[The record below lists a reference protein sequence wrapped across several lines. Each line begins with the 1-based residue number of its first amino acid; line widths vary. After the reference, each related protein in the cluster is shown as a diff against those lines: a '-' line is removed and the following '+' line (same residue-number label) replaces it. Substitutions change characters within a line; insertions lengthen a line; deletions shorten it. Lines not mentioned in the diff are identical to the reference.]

1 MGRSQC
7 IIQHLFKL
15 KYLVGFSR
23 IFVGILFLISGFI
36 KLNDPVG
43 FSFKLKDYFAAE
55 VLNLEFLIPY
65 ALLLAVLI
73 VIFEVILGVMI
84 IIGYARKFTVWSL
97 LLMIVFFTF
106 LTFYSAVTGKVTDCG
121 CFGDAMK
128 LTPWESF
135 WKDVVLLVLILILFI
150 GKKHIFPFF
159 GKNWQRGIVLLSF
172 VASMIFCY
180 FVLMHLPWIDFRA
193 YKVGANI
200 QEGMSVPADAP
211 KAIYEYTWKFNVN
224 GEEQEIRTYG
234 DYPDTEGELIG
245 YETKLVQ
252 EGYEP
257 PIHDFTIE
265 QNGEDMAAELLE
277 EPNLIVVVAYSLR
290 NTEMEGYDNIRAI
303 TNQALKNGYKVIGM
317 SASSPEETQALI
329 EKHRLNFEFY
339 FCDETTL
346 KTIVRS
352 NPGILELQKGTIMQK
367 LHWNDALDLQL
378 NELEGAMPDL
388 DFTLKRRLDSIAVLD
403 QKYRKLLMAS
413 SAEERK
419 TIGEEMGLSPEE
431 YNGDLWGK
439 QNAIDKSNLIFVEK
453 ILNSKGY
460 PGKSMVGE
468 ETSLAAWYVI
478 QHNPEK
484 IPDYLDMM
492 KQAGQKDELPFRA
505 VAMMEDRYL
514 MNQGEYQEYGT
525 QGMSYADTGSFIWP
539 IRDAENVN
547 ERRAQAGFTQT
558 IEEYAKDLFGDDF
571 EYKVLS
577 LDDVKRE

>member
-1 MGRSQC
+1 M
-7 IIQHLFKL
+7 

-43 FSFKLKDYFAAE
+43 FSFKLKDYFAPE

-73 VIFEVILGVMI
+73 VIFEVLLGVMI

-128 LTPWESF
+128 LTPWQSF
-135 WKDVVLLVLILILFI
+135 WKDVVLLALILILFF
-150 GKKHIFPFF
+150 GQKHIQPFF
-159 GKNWQRGIVLLSF
+159 GKQVRRAIVLLSF
-172 VASMIFCY
+172 VASLAFCY

-193 YKVGANI
+193 YKIGANI
-200 QEGMSVPADAP
+200 QEGMSYPPGAP
-211 KAIYEYTWKFNVN
+211 KAIYEYTWIFDVN
-224 GEEQEIRTYG
+224 GEEKKVTTYG
-234 DYPDTEGELIG
+234 DYPDIDGELIG
-245 YETKLVQ
+245 YETEEYQK
-252 EGYEP
+252 GYEP
-257 PIHDFTIE
+257 PIHDFSIE
-265 QNGEDMAAELLE
+265 KGGENLMDQFLE
-277 EPNLIVVVAYSLR
+277 EPNLIVVVAYSLM
-290 NTEMEGYDNIRAI
+290 NTEFEGYDNIRAI
-303 TNQALKNGYKVIGM
+303 TNSAIKNGYKVIGM
-317 SASSPEETQALI
+317 SASSEEETAALN
-329 EKHRLNFEFY
+329 EKYELNFEWY
-339 FCDETTL
+339 YCDETTL

-367 LHWNDALDLQL
+367 LHWNDALELEL
-378 NELEGAMPDL
+378 NELEGAMPNL
-388 DFTLKRRLDSIAVLD
+388 DFNLKRRLDSIAVLD
-403 QKYRKLLMAS
+403 QRYRKLLMADS
-413 SAEERK
+413 DEERK
-419 TIGEEMGLSPEE
+419 AMGEEMGLTPEE
-431 YNGDLWGK
+431 YTGDLWFR

-460 PGKSMVGE
+460 PGTSMVGE
-468 ETSLAAWYVI
+468 ETNMAAWYVI

-492 KQAGQKDELPFRA
+492 KAAAKNGELPFRA

-514 MNQGEYQEYGT
+514 MNSGEFQEYGT
-525 QGMSYADTGSFIWP
+525 QGMTYNNEIGSFIWP
-539 IRDAENVN
+539 IRDPENVN
-547 ERRAQAGFTQT
+547 ARRTEAGFDES
-558 IEEYAKDLFGDDF
+558 IEDYAKRLFGEDF

-577 LDDVKRE
+577 LDDVKQQ